1 MKTGNLE
8 IKFEGKLNDIDF
20 LYAGSKNSEG
30 LAFFHGFS
38 VPPEFYDSLL
48 NKLSNDFRI
57 ISPKIFGINKFKP
70 QPETIDHY
78 VEMTE
83 TFFREFKN
91 SNNGYF
97 GKFNPAF
104 IVGHSIG
111 ATVAIS
117 LSEEMEKNHT
127 NLEGVVAINPI
138 LHGNQSAF
146 GLFRRGLKVGLDAME
161 KKKVGF
167 YPSMIPN
174 YLINLMKGPIA
185 VPSIISDIAQYNFDH
200 DDGTPLK
207 IETPTLIILSKND
220 QLFGDCITKENLK
233 IIDEVFSDYEI
244 IENDA
249 QHDYPLEFPSSVYED
264 VMYWVDKVKSNSD

>member
-48 NKLSNDFRI
+48 NKLSNDFRVVA
-57 ISPKIFGINKFKP
+57 PKMFGINNFNP

-83 TFFREFKN
+83 YFFREFKILK
-91 SNNGYF
+91 NGYF
-97 GKFNPAF
+97 KEFNPVF
-104 IVGHSIG
+104 LIGHSLG
-111 ATVAIS
+111 ATIAIS
-117 LSEEMEKNHT
+117 LSEEMEKNH
-127 NLEGVVAINPI
+127 NGLEGVVAINPI
-138 LHGNQSAF
+138 LYGNFNSF
-146 GLFRRGLKVGLDAME
+146 SLFRRGLKVGLDAM
-161 KKKVGF
+161 KKRKVGF
-167 YPSMIPN
+167 PPSMIPD
-174 YLINLMKGPIA
+174 YLINLVKGPNS
-185 VPSIISDIAQYNFDH
+185 VPSIISDITQYNFDH